1 MSKRVKD
8 ATTKRNELKSQ
19 ITTRMKENDPNSIS
33 NRLNNQFQ
41 IFQRLK
47 RIKKKLYYSPS
58 RNP

>member
-19 ITTRMKENDPNSIS
+19 ITTIVKENDPNSIS

-47 RIKKKLYYSPS
+47 RIKKNLYYSPS

>member
-1 MSKRVKD
+1 MSERVKD

-19 ITTRMKENDPNSIS
+19 ITTIVKENDPNSIS
-33 NRLNNQFQ
+33 NRLNNQLR

-47 RIKKKLYYSPS
+47 RIKKNLYYSPS

>member
-19 ITTRMKENDPNSIS
+19 ITTIVKENDPNSIL

-47 RIKKKLYYSPS
+47 RIKKKLHYSPS

>member
-1 MSKRVKD
+1 MSERVKD

-19 ITTRMKENDPNSIS
+19 ITTIVKENDPNSIL

-47 RIKKKLYYSPS
+47 RINKKLYYSPS